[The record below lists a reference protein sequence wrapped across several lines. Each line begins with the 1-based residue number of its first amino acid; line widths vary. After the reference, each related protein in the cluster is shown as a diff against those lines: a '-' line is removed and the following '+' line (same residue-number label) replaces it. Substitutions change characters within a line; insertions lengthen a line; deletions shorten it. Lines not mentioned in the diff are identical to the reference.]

1 MRTRYRRTRPLRPAT
16 LLALLLIGLAWQPGG
31 AATAA
36 GNAVSGG
43 PRQLLIAYRTEPA
56 DRPAFRTYL
65 EHREAKLLDTLQR
78 QGVLSGYQILFNP
91 FVQPR
96 TWDAMA
102 VLSFNRFSDTRRW
115 LDIERTSPGGLSAEG
130 LKLAK
135 PVSEYSADL
144 VWENGAAD
152 GGPVDGHVFYVIPY
166 TYLGSKAQYEAY
178 VSGYVIPQLQG
189 WIKAGVLSR
198 YRIYLNR
205 YPVGDPEP
213 WDALFVY
220 EYRSLD
226 AFGRRDET
234 IAAVRSGLRADP
246 AWEKLSETKSALRTE
261 AENTIAQP
269 LAGR

>member
-1 MRTRYRRTRPLRPAT
+1 LRTRCRLTRPLSPAAP
-16 LLALLLIGLAWQPGG
+16 LALLLIGFAWQPGG
-31 AATAA
+31 AATAG
-36 GNAVSGG
+36 GNALSGG

-56 DRPAFRTYL
+56 DRPAFRAYL

-78 QGVLSGYQILFNP
+78 QGVLCGYQILFNP

-96 TWDAMA
+96 TWDAMV

-115 LDIERTSPGGLSAEG
+115 LDIERASPGGLSPEG

-144 VWENGAAD
+144 VWESGAAD
-152 GGPVDGHVFYVIPY
+152 ASPVDGHVFYVIPY

-220 EYRSLD
+220 EYRSLET
-226 AFGRRDET
+226 FGRRDET
-234 IAAVRSGLRADP
+234 IAAVRSGLRVDP
-246 AWEKLSETKSALRTE
+246 AWEKLSETKSTLRTE
-261 AENTIAQP
+261 AENTIAEP